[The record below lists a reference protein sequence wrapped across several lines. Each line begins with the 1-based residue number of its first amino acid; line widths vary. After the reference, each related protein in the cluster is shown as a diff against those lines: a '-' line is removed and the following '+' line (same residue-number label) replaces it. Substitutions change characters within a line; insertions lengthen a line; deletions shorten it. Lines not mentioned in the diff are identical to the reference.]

1 MTYAAFL
8 RLVAL
13 KVALHSVIIIDLK
26 SSGLKRSVDFLT
38 IQSSSLVSIAN
49 KKGVLHNLV
58 KEEQVT

>member
-8 RLVAL
+8 CLVAL

-26 SSGLKRSVDFLT
+26 ASGLKRSVDFLT
-38 IQSSSLVSIAN
+38 IQSSSLVGIAN
-49 KKGVLHNLV
+49 KKGVLHNLG